1 MKCALFQCR
10 RVTHIAHR
18 ASNKQMLEV
27 RKKKKRG
34 SRGGVKKWWKKGAR
48 YARRMKYEL
57 AQLIR

>member
-27 RKKKKRG
+27 RKKKNVALGGEWKNGGKRARG
-34 SRGGVKKWWKKGAR
+34 TRAAWNTNSRN
-48 YARRMKYEL
+48 
-57 AQLIR
+57 